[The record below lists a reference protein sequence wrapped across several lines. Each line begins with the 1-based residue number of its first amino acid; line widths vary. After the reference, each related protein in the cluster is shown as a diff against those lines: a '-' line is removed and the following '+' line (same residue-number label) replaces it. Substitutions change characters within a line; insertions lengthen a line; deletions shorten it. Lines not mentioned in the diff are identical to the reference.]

1 MSFKGNALIE
11 GYNKCKFNVKVR
23 INQHTSS
30 SAHQVVSWKNY
41 LYAYGDEFTS
51 PNQECFHDYK
61 YFWML
66 DLKTNQ
72 WEQLYYKGCHS
83 PRSSHRMPM
92 PSIFYVFTVAI
103 YFTDLLVFDLGTF
116 KMYGGYSKEVYS
128 NKNCHSDM
136 WLFDLKTWVRIKEAF
151 ALASTSSEAITHVV
165 ALVRAADRKSPR
177 EAVDFILQL

>member
-1 MSFKGNALIE
+1 
-11 GYNKCKFNVKVR
+11 
-23 INQHTSS
+23 
-30 SAHQVVSWKNY
+30 
-41 LYAYGDEFTS
+41 
-51 PNQECFHDYK
+51 
-61 YFWML
+61 ML

-72 WEQLYYKGCHS
+72 WEQLDYKGCHS

-116 KMYGGYSKEVYS
+116 KMYGGYSKEVFS

-151 ALASTSSEAITHVV
+151 ALASTSSEENDWAGLLH
-165 ALVRAADRKSPR
+165 LVK
-177 EAVDFILQL
+177 FYKN